1 MQKRFNYFPNFH
13 DHDKTFVTRISYCVL
28 LYGTIYEIVHFPSKQ
43 MLTPT
48 EKNIQVILLSVAK
61 MNYVYCGLCS
71 SNVDF
76 IGCDDHVVVIIV
88 LLERMGAAILVSI

>member
-1 MQKRFNYFPNFH
+1 MKLFISPASRCLLPQK
-13 DHDKTFVTRISYCVL
+13 
-28 LYGTIYEIVHFPSKQ
+28 
-43 MLTPT
+43 
-48 EKNIQVILLSVAK
+48 KNIYVILLSVAK